1 MAPLDL
7 RRLVILIMV
16 GVVFDLAV
24 SVAVV
29 LIALKAESASS
40 SARIARISNYQSCV
54 NNNESRTEVKQLW
67 ASILAL
73 LPNDPDAVVFKRNL
87 ITLVNATYAPRD
99 CGKT

>member
-40 SARIARISNYQSCV
+40 SAHIARISNQQTCIAA
-54 NNNESRTEVKQLW
+54 NEGRAEVKQLW
-67 ASILAL
+67 VSILAL
-73 LPNDPDAVVFKRNL
+73 LPNTSESRVFKTNL
-87 ITLVNATYAPRD
+87 LAIVDNTYAPRD
-99 CGKT
+99 CTQT